1 MKKICLFFAF
11 LVISTSFFGCI
22 TKKIGTLSYTPK
34 YIVDKNIKEGTTFAQ
49 EIIYN
54 QFYANANSNS
64 TWENLDVF
72 YRKAIKTYEND
83 KNLGF
88 LKQDMLE
95 ILFLERRSQKGK
107 FLFNYENTQ
116 KHNETID
123 FYAKELLSLNYRS
136 ATVALNIAKSLEKT
150 WGKQKTENYL
160 KNIAVMNREEY
171 IKKKKSLESNNFETT
186 KMPNTVRKSLSETI
200 QEDLSAL
207 STIQK
212 YDIK

>member
-1 MKKICLFFAF
+1 MKKSNVLSVF
-11 LVISTSFFGCI
+11 LVANILLFGC
-22 TKKIGTLSYTPK
+22 TTNKMEVSSHTPK
-34 YIVDKNIKEGTTFAQ
+34 YIVDKNAKEGIPFAQ

-136 ATVALNIAKSLEKT
+136 ATVALSIAKSLEKT
-150 WGKQKTENYL
+150 WGNQKTENYL